1 MSKRTVLTM
10 ALLAALTLV
19 GCVPEDWTTRLPYA
33 GPVEIGIPAGTRLPG
48 TDVRYLGR
56 NEGGARLVFG
66 DREMTREIGDPV
78 DWKGE
83 MVEGVEVDETL
94 RVILI
99 TDDTLQT
106 AGTVRIIVTNPQPQA
121 EEVNTSAGVHFTLP
135 VGYHVKVGESIPGT
149 EIRYLGKTEDGA
161 QLDRPEGYDY
171 RKLGDSIVWEGKLR
185 PGLWI
190 ELDLRT
196 ALITEDQIDV
206 LGTAGIWIEPSE

>member
-1 MSKRTVLTM
+1 
-10 ALLAALTLV
+10 
-19 GCVPEDWTTRLPYA
+19 
-33 GPVEIGIPAGTRLPG
+33 
-48 TDVRYLGR
+48 
-56 NEGGARLVFG
+56 
-66 DREMTREIGDPV
+66 
-78 DWKGE
+78 
-83 MVEGVEVDETL
+83 VEVDETL

-99 TDDTLQT
+99 TDDALQT

-121 EEVNTSAGVHFTLP
+121 EEVNTSADVHFTLP

-149 EIRYLGKTEDGA
+149 EISYLGKTEDGA